1 MTPITPARLC
11 SASHFLPV
19 NRATSRFLCAEST
32 SPPYLMFRPP
42 SALVAH
48 FQLLWDSRDPMDLR
62 TRIALLL
69 LDLGLVLVL
78 AALAIRAA
86 T

>member
-1 MTPITPARLC
+1 MSLR
-11 SASHFLPV
+11 
-19 NRATSRFLCAEST
+19 RFLAQGH
-32 SPPYLMFRPP
+32 PRRRIRAVIPDARRM
-42 SALVAH
+42 AH
-48 FQLLWDSRDPMDLR
+48 FQLFWDSRDPMDLR

>member
-1 MTPITPARLC
+1 
-11 SASHFLPV
+11 
-19 NRATSRFLCAEST
+19 
-32 SPPYLMFRPP
+32 MFRPP

-48 FQLLWDSRDPMDLR
+48 FQLFGDSRDPMDLH